1 MTVLRNDEKTR
12 RYRFNFFFKNKIPF
26 YISRPLS
33 ADAPG
38 AIGMFQVRRRMRGRQ
53 LLQQSLPRRA
63 ACAANF
69 VAYWLLTCPPPPRPP
84 RVLRRQVLAEKA
96 KTATHPAAKAVAKH
110 AAAKSVSHAKSKENY
125 GADILQ
131 VCVCL
136 SVRACAAGFARL
148 LTTPS
153 RGPAHESR
161 FGPCATFCML
171 RVLCGASPVQLRRP
185 SPDGVP
191 VSRIVPR

>member
-1 MTVLRNDEKTR
+1 MI
-12 RYRFNFFFKNKIPF
+12 FFKKNLPF
-26 YISRPLS
+26 LYFPTAER
-33 ADAPG
+33 DAPG

-63 ACAANF
+63 AGAANF

-96 KTATHPAAKAVAKH
+96 KTATHAAAKAVAKH
-110 AAAKSVSHAKSKENY
+110 AAAKEVSHAKSKENY